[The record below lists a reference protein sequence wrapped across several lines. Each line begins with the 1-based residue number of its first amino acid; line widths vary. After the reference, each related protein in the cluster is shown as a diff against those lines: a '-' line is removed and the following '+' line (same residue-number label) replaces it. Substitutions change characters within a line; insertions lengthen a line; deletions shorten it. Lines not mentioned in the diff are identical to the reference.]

1 MFKPEGVY
9 PAMLTPF
16 NEEGKVNEE
25 ELRKLIDWLIDEGV
39 SGLFPLGSIGE
50 FIHLNF
56 EEKARIMEIAVEQS
70 NGRVPVV
77 PGTAASCASNCIEL
91 TRKARDLGCQAAV
104 IAPPYYFPINQEMIE
119 EHYEQVA
126 NALPDF
132 PIILYNIPSFA
143 TPLSYDVVKRLSRI
157 KNVVGMKDSSGS
169 MVDMMNFMDKVRLI
183 GEDFNILT
191 GREEMLYATLMVGG
205 KGTMSAT
212 VGIVPEVMVGIY
224 RAWLEGN
231 IEEARKLQFSILL
244 LIRAMWSLPFPLG
257 FKAAL
262 EIRGF
267 NMGEN
272 KQPLSDAEQF
282 NYLKVKSRIH
292 KILRQLL
299 GENTIVKTRVKS

>member
-16 NEEGKVNEE
+16 NEEGKINEE
-25 ELRKLIDWLIDEGV
+25 ELRRLIDWLIDEGV

-91 TRKARDLGCQAAV
+91 TRKARDLGCQAVV

-132 PIILYNIPSFA
+132 PIILYNIPLFA

-183 GEDFNILT
+183 GEDLNILT

-205 KGTMSAT
+205 NGTMSAT
-212 VGIVPEVMVGIY
+212 VGVVPEVMVRIY
-224 RAWLEGN
+224 MGLV
-231 IEEARKLQFSILL
+231 
-244 LIRAMWSLPFPLG
+244 
-257 FKAAL
+257 
-262 EIRGF
+262 RGRYRT
-267 NMGEN
+267 G
-272 KQPLSDAEQF
+272 
-282 NYLKVKSRIH
+282 
-292 KILRQLL
+292 
-299 GENTIVKTRVKS
+299 

>member
-9 PAMLTPF
+9 PAMITPF
-16 NEEGKVNEE
+16 DEEGRINES
-25 ELRKLIDWLIDEGV
+25 ELRSLIDWLINEGV
-39 SGLFPLGSIGE
+39 SGLFPLGSVGE
-50 FIHLNF
+50 FIHLTF
-56 EEKARIMEIAVEQS
+56 EEKTKVMEIAVDQAR
-70 NGRVPVV
+70 GRVPVV

-91 TRKARDLGCQAAV
+91 TRKARDLGCHAAV

-126 NALPDF
+126 YALPDF
-132 PIILYNIPSFA
+132 PIILYNIPLFA

-157 KNVVGMKDSSGS
+157 DNVVGMKDSSGS
-169 MVDMMNFMDKVRLI
+169 MVDMINYIDKVRII
-183 GEDFNILT
+183 GEKLNILT
-191 GREEMLYATLMVGG
+191 GREEMLFSALAIGAT
-205 KGTMSAT
+205 GTMSAT
-212 VGIVPEVMVGIY
+212 VGVVPEVMTAIY
-224 RAWLEGN
+224 RAWFDGDVERAK
-231 IEEARKLQFSILL
+231 ELQFSILI
-244 LIRAMWSLPFPLG
+244 LIRTMWSLPFPLG

-292 KILRQLL
+292 KNLRKLL
-299 GENTIVKTRVKS
+299 GVKTNVRQNS

>member
-16 NEEGKVNEE
+16 NEEGKINEE
-25 ELRKLIDWLIDEGV
+25 ELRRLIDWLIDEGV

-91 TRKARDLGCQAAV
+91 TRKARDLGCQAVV

-132 PIILYNIPSFA
+132 PIILYNIPLFA

-183 GEDFNILT
+183 GEDLNILT

-205 KGTMSAT
+205 NGTMSAT
-212 VGIVPEVMVGIY
+212 VGVVPEVMVRIY
-224 RAWLEGN
+224 RAWLEGD
-231 IEEARKLQFSILL
+231 IEQARELQFSILL

-262 EIRGF
+262 EVRGF

-292 KILRQLL
+292 KILGNFL
-299 GENTIVKTRVKS
+299 VKNSS